1 MNTII
6 SFVKYQ
12 HLLAWLVLQIGMPFL
27 IWAARGK
34 LLKEQP

>member
-6 SFVKYQ
+6 SFVKYH
-12 HLLAWLVLQIGMPFL
+12 HLVAWLVLQIGMPFL
-27 IWAARGK
+27 IWAVRGN